1 MKKKGPRTKARD
13 ALKEATNDLRARNTR
28 LVELVLDLRDA
39 LLTQEPVDQELLVH
53 KIDAALKE
61 VGI

>member
-1 MKKKGPRTKARD
+1 MKKKGPRTKAQD
-13 ALKEATNDLRARNTR
+13 ALKEATNDLRARNTL
-28 LVELVLDLRDA
+28 LVELVLDLRAA
-39 LLTQEPVDQELLVH
+39 LLAQEPLDQERLVH